1 MTEVRTRFAPSPT
14 GYLHIGGA
22 RTAIF
27 NWLYARRHGGQF
39 VLRIEDTDLE
49 RSTEDSIQQIIDAMN
64 WLGIDY
70 DEGPF
75 RQMDRQA
82 IYNEYVEKLLAEK
95 KAYRCVCPK
104 DELDRKREEAQK
116 AGKKPKYDGTCRGK
130 NIPTDCGE
138 PFVVRIATPGVGVT
152 RIEDMLRGVIAFDNE
167 ELDDM
172 ILARTDGT
180 PTYNFCVVVD
190 DLDMRITHVIRGD
203 DHLANTPR
211 QMIIYNALGFAPP
224 KFAHVSMILGK
235 DKARLSKRH
244 GAMSVLEYRDKGILP
259 DALVNYLARLGW
271 SHGDKELFTREE
283 LKTLFDLDAVGKS
296 AACFDEEKLAWLNSE
311 KIKTEPEEILAPLT
325 MEFLSAKGI
334 VADKDRVIKI
344 LPMLRQRARTVK
356 ELADGMAYFFAD
368 TVTYEPAALKLLT
381 PSVAPVLSAL
391 AERLETTGFASP
403 DSLEVVFKAL
413 LEERGMKLK
422 DLAQPVRV
430 ALTGGTVSPG
440 LFEMMTALGR
450 EKCVE
455 RIRKAAQTAS
465 AGNQQETE

>member
-1 MTEVRTRFAPSPT
+1 MTMVRTRFAPSPT

-39 VLRIEDTDLE
+39 VLRIEDTDLT
-49 RSTEDSIQQIIDAMN
+49 RSTEDSIRQIIAAMN

-75 RQMDRQA
+75 RQTDRRA
-82 IYNEYVEKLLAEK
+82 IYNEYVDRLLAEK

-116 AGKKPKYDGTCRGK
+116 AGKKPKYDGTCRHK
-130 NIPTDCGE
+130 NIPADCGE
-138 PFVVRIATPGVGVT
+138 PFVVRIATPGAGVT

-172 ILARTDGT
+172 ILARADGA

-190 DLDMRITHVIRGD
+190 DVDMRITHVIRGD

-235 DKARLSKRH
+235 DKTRLSKRH

-271 SHGDKELFTREE
+271 SHGDKEVFTIAE
-283 LKTLFDLDAVGKS
+283 LKDLFDLDAVGKS
-296 AACFDEEKLAWLNSE
+296 AACFDEEKLTWLNSE
-311 KIKTEPEEILAPLT
+311 KIKTEPEETLAPLA

-334 VADKDRVIKI
+334 VADKGRVVKI

-356 ELADGMAYFFAD
+356 ELADGMTYFFVDSVA
-368 TVTYEPAALKLLT
+368 YEPTAVKLLT

-391 AERLETTGFASP
+391 GERLETADFGSP
-403 DSLEVVFKAL
+403 EPVETVFKAL

-455 RIRKAAQTAS
+455 RIRKAAQAALS
-465 AGNQQETE
+465 SSS

>member
-1 MTEVRTRFAPSPT
+1 MTQVRTRFAPSPT

-39 VLRIEDTDLE
+39 VLRIEDTDVE
-49 RSTEDSIQQIIDAMN
+49 RSTEDSIQQIIDAMD
-64 WLGIDY
+64 WLGVDY

-75 RQMDRQA
+75 RQMERQA
-82 IYNEYVEKLLAEK
+82 IYNEYVEKLFAGK
-95 KAYRCVCPK
+95 KAYRCVCSK

-116 AGKKPKYDGTCRGK
+116 SGKKPKYDGTCRHK
-130 NIPTDCGE
+130 NIPADCGQ

-152 RIEDMLRGVIAFDNE
+152 RIDDMLRGVVAFDNE

-172 ILARTDGT
+172 ILVRTDGT

-190 DLDMRITHVIRGD
+190 DLDMRISHVIRGD

-211 QMIIYNALGFAPP
+211 QMIIYNALGLAPP

-244 GAMSVLEYRDKGILP
+244 GAMSVLDYRDKGILP
-259 DALVNYLARLGW
+259 DAMVNYLTRLGW
-271 SHGDKELFTREE
+271 SHGDQEVFTRDE
-283 LKTLFDLDAVGKS
+283 LKTMFDLDAVGTS

-311 KIKTEPEEILAPLT
+311 KIKAEPEETLASLA
-325 MEFLSAKGI
+325 MEFLCAKGI
-334 VADKDRVIKI
+334 VADKAQVIKI

-356 ELADGMAYFFAD
+356 ELADGMVYFFED
-368 TVTYEPAALKLLT
+368 SVTYDPTAVKHLT
-381 PSVAPVLSAL
+381 ASIAPVLATL
-391 AERLETTGFASP
+391 GERLETADFASP
-403 DSLEVVFKAL
+403 EPVEALFKAL
-413 LEERGMKLK
+413 LEERGLKLK

-440 LFEMMTALGR
+440 LFEMMTALGK

-455 RIRKAAQTAS
+455 RIRRAAQTALS
-465 AGNQQETE
+465 ASS

>member
-39 VLRIEDTDLE
+39 VLRIEDTDVE

-64 WLGIDY
+64 WLGVDY
-70 DEGPF
+70 DEGPL
-75 RQMDRQA
+75 RQMERQE
-82 IYNEYVEKLLAEK
+82 IYKEYIARLFAAKQ
-95 KAYRCVCPK
+95 AYRCVCPK
-104 DELDRKREEAQK
+104 DVLDRKREEAQK
-116 AGKKPKYDGTCRGK
+116 AGKKPKYDGTCRSK
-130 NIPTDCGE
+130 NIPADCGE
-138 PFVVRIATPGVGVT
+138 PFVVRIATPGAGVT

-172 ILARTDGT
+172 ILMRTDGV

-190 DLDMRITHVIRGD
+190 DLDMRISHVIRGD

-211 QMIIYNALGFAPP
+211 QMIIYNALGLAPP

-244 GAMSVLEYRDKGILP
+244 GAMSVLDYRDKGILP
-259 DALVNYLARLGW
+259 DAMVNYLTRLGW
-271 SHGDKELFTREE
+271 SHGDREVFTREE

-296 AACFDEEKLAWLNSE
+296 AACFDEDKLAWINSE
-311 KIKTEPEEILAPLT
+311 KIKTEPEETLASLT

-334 VADKDRVIKI
+334 SADKSQVIKI

-356 ELADGMAYFFAD
+356 ELADGMAWFFAGS
-368 TVTYEPAALKLLT
+368 VTYDPVAVKHLT
-381 PSVAPVLSAL
+381 PSIAPVLL
-391 AERLETTGFASP
+391 TLGERLGTADFAGP
-403 DSLEVVFKAL
+403 EPVEAVFKAL
-413 LEERGMKLK
+413 LEEIGMKLK

-455 RIRKAAQTAS
+455 RIKQAAQTAIS
-465 AGNQQETE
+465 PTP

>member
-1 MTEVRTRFAPSPT
+1 MTQVRTRFAPSPT

-39 VLRIEDTDLE
+39 VLRIEDTDVE
-49 RSTEDSIQQIIDAMN
+49 RSTEDSIKQIIDAMN

-82 IYNEYVEKLLAEK
+82 IYKEYVEKLLAQK
-95 KAYRCVCPK
+95 KAYRCVCSK
-104 DELDRKREEAQK
+104 EELDRKREEAQK
-116 AGKKPKYDGTCRGK
+116 AGQKPKYDGTCRHK
-130 NIPTDCGE
+130 NIPSDCGE
-138 PFVVRIATPGVGVT
+138 PFVVRIATPGAGVT
-152 RIEDMLRGVIAFDNE
+152 RVDDMLRGVVAFDNE

-172 ILARTDGT
+172 ILVRTDGT

-190 DLDMRITHVIRGD
+190 DVDMRITHVIRGD

-211 QMIIYNALGFAPP
+211 QLVIYNALGLAPP

-244 GAMSVLEYRDKGILP
+244 GAMSVLDYRGKGILP
-259 DALVNYLARLGW
+259 DAMVNYLTRLGW
-271 SHGDKELFTREE
+271 SHGDREVFTRGE
-283 LKTLFDLDAVGKS
+283 LKALFDLDAVGKS
-296 AACFDEEKLAWLNSE
+296 AACFDEEKLTWINSE
-311 KIKTEPEEILAPLT
+311 KIKTEPEETLAPLA
-325 MEFLSAKGI
+325 MEFLSARRI
-334 VADKDRVIKI
+334 AADKAQVIKL
-344 LPMLRQRARTVK
+344 LPMLRPRARTVK
-356 ELADGMAYFFAD
+356 DLADGMAWFFAD
-368 TVTYEPAALKLLT
+368 SVAYDPAALKHLSLSIAPALT
-381 PSVAPVLSAL
+381 AIG
-391 AERLETTGFASP
+391 ERLAAADFTSP
-403 DSLEVVFKAL
+403 EPLEALFKAL
-413 LEERGMKLK
+413 LDERGLKLK

-440 LFEMMTALGR
+440 LFEMMVALGK

-455 RIRKAAQTAS
+455 RIKKAAQTALS
-465 AGNQQETE
+465 ASS

>member
-1 MTEVRTRFAPSPT
+1 MTQVRTRFAPSPT

-82 IYNEYVEKLLAEK
+82 IYNEYIAKLFEK
-95 KAYRCVCPK
+95 KQAYRCVCSK
-104 DELDRKREEAQK
+104 EELDRKREEAQK

-130 NIPTDCGE
+130 NIPADCGQ
-138 PFVVRIATPGVGVT
+138 PFVVRIATPGGGVT
-152 RIEDMLRGVIAFDNE
+152 RIDDMLRGVIAFDNE

-172 ILARTDGT
+172 ILVRTDGT

-190 DLDMRITHVIRGD
+190 DVDMRISHVIRGD

-211 QMIIYNALGFAPP
+211 QMIIYNALGLTPP

-244 GAMSVLEYRDKGILP
+244 GAMSVLDYREKGILP
-259 DALVNYLARLGW
+259 DAMVNYLTRLGW
-271 SHGDKELFTREE
+271 SHGDSEVFTRDE
-283 LKTLFDLDAVGKS
+283 LKSLFDLDAVGKS
-296 AACFDEEKLAWLNSE
+296 AACFDEDKLTWINAE
-311 KIKTEPEEILAPLT
+311 KIKTESEETLAPLA

-334 VADKDRVIKI
+334 SADKGQVVKI

-356 ELADGMAYFFAD
+356 DLAEGMLWFFAD
-368 TVTYEPAALKLLT
+368 SVSYDPTAVKHLA
-381 PSVAPVLSAL
+381 PSIAPVLSTL
-391 AERLETTGFASP
+391 GDRLENADFASP
-403 DSLEVVFKAL
+403 ESVEAVFKAL
-413 LEERGMKLK
+413 LEERGLKLK

-440 LFEMMTALGR
+440 LFEMMIALGK

-455 RIRKAAQTAS
+455 RIRKAAQTAQ
-465 AGNQQETE
+465 AEGVAK

>member
-1 MTEVRTRFAPSPT
+1 MTVVRTRFAPSPT

-39 VLRIEDTDLE
+39 VLRIEDTDVE
-49 RSTEDSIQQIIDAMN
+49 RSTEDSIKQIIDAMN

-82 IYNEYVEKLLAEK
+82 IYKEYVEKLFADK
-95 KAYRCVCPK
+95 KAYRCVCSK

-116 AGKKPKYDGTCRGK
+116 AGKKPKYDGTCRHK
-130 NIPTDCGE
+130 NIPADCGE
-138 PFVVRIATPGVGVT
+138 PFVARIATPGVGVT
-152 RIEDMLRGVIAFDNE
+152 RIDDMLRGVIAFDNE

-172 ILARTDGT
+172 ILVRTDGA

-190 DLDMRITHVIRGD
+190 DLDMRISHVIRGD

-244 GAMSVLEYRDKGILP
+244 GAMSVLDYREKGILP
-259 DALVNYLARLGW
+259 DAMVNYLTRLGW
-271 SHGDKELFTREE
+271 SHGDRELFTRDE
-283 LKTLFDLDAVGKS
+283 LKSLFDLDAVGKS

-311 KIKTEPEEILAPLT
+311 KIKTEPEEILAPLA
-325 MEFLSAKGI
+325 MEFLSARGI
-334 VADKDRVIKI
+334 AADRGQVIKI

-356 ELADGMAYFFAD
+356 DLADGMVYFFTD
-368 TVTYEPAALKLLT
+368 SVTYDQVAVKHLT
-381 PSVAPVLSAL
+381 TSIAPVLL
-391 AERLETTGFASP
+391 TLGERLETADFALP
-403 DSLEVVFKAL
+403 DSVETVFKAL
-413 LEERGMKLK
+413 LEEHGMKLK

-440 LFEMMTALGR
+440 LFEMMTALGK

-455 RIRKAAQTAS
+455 RIRTAAQTAS
-465 AGNQQETE
+465 MAETAN